1 MRTVEKNILEIKS
14 FDDAV
19 RIVKEQ
25 AGEDCPL
32 VKQYEDVIKHGIVLD
47 PRTEAYMKLI
57 IIAAAYNNLWTPDIM
72 DDAGGY
78 WIPMYVVKGDMDAIE
93 LGVEEEE
100 INNPEVTYK
109 ASNGLEYFF
118 GFSSETGF
126 DCQEGGYNADDCPA
140 FGLRTKFA
148 CDAAARLFSDIYIKY
163 LFG

>member
-57 IIAAAYNNLWTPDIM
+57 IIAAAYNNLWTPDTR

-78 WIPMYVVKGDMDAIE
+78 WIAM
-93 LGVEEEE
+93 
-100 INNPEVTYK
+100 
-109 ASNGLEYFF
+109 
-118 GFSSETGF
+118 
-126 DCQEGGYNADDCPA
+126 
-140 FGLRTKFA
+140 
-148 CDAAARLFSDIYIKY
+148 
-163 LFG
+163 